1 MSHIKQQR
9 KHSFSE
15 TTAAQAEAEAPDL
28 LVAKEVESNA
38 EHVQDAAVQ
47 AASVAKT
54 LGSQY
59 TGEPTT
65 AVDQF
70 QHDASETTNKA
81 VEEGKHS
88 VEAAKALGADY
99 VDQAKAFATS
109 AIETVQE
116 YLPTAVGGK
125 VADSSSTGGMPGGY
139 TSSPKETHAEEFV
152 GTKETTPAS
161 STDTSSRSD
170 PHKSSDTSKP
180 DIGATAAARAHD

>member
-15 TTAAQAEAEAPDL
+15 TTAARAEAEAPNL

-38 EHVQDAAVQ
+38 EHVQGAAVQ

-70 QHDASETTNKA
+70 QHDASETTDKA
-81 VEEGKHS
+81 VEEGKQS

-116 YLPTAVGGK
+116 YLPAAVGGK
-125 VADSSSTGGMPGGY
+125 HADPSSTGGVPGGY
-139 TSSPKETHAEEFV
+139 VSSSKETHTEEYV
-152 GTKETTPAS
+152 TKGTTPAS
-161 STDTSSRSD
+161 STGIPASDTSSKSN
-170 PHKSSDTSKP
+170 PH
-180 DIGATAAARAHD
+180 

>member
-1 MSHIKQQR
+1 M
-9 KHSFSE
+9 
-15 TTAAQAEAEAPDL
+15 

-70 QHDASETTNKA
+70 KHDASETTNKA
-81 VEEGKHS
+81 VKEGKDS
-88 VEAAKALGADY
+88 VEAAKALGANY

-125 VADSSSTGGMPGGY
+125 HTDPSSTEGMPGGY
-139 TSSPKETHAEEFV
+139 VSSSPKETHTKKYA
-152 GTKETTPAS
+152 GTEGTTPAS
-161 STDTSSRSD
+161 STGIPAVDTSLKSNL
-170 PHKSSDTSKP
+170 HKSSDTSKP
-180 DIGATAAARAHD
+180 DIGATAAGRARD